1 MVIQK
6 ISRTHIRLAFCLA
19 LCLTTLLG
27 CAGFSKRTD
36 EASEKDELKQM
47 ISQLNQKIDALSAK
61 QGQNDEKI
69 KETLASIENIPG
81 YKKATIPVKVEGVSS
96 HPADAAGSSLNTP
109 VATRD
114 PEAGFANDPAIQ
126 EFRKAQLLFQS
137 NRFADAMIS
146 FNSFLER
153 FADHP
158 LAGNAQFAIA
168 ESYYQQKE
176 MRPALQEFQ
185 RVLTSYDRSPRV
197 PDALKRM
204 VDIEE
209 SLQMKAEASRHRQ
222 TLQALF
228 PQSQSLSPASGKPA
242 PELDAPPAQ
251 TQPAEK
257 APADGS
263 HAT

>member
-6 ISRTHIRLAFCLA
+6 ISRISF
-19 LCLTTLLG
+19 LTQSLTAISLTLLTG
-27 CAGFSKRTD
+27 CAAFSTRND
-36 EASEKDELKQM
+36 EASERDELKKM
-47 ISQLNQKIDALSAK
+47 IVQLNQKIDDLSAK

-69 KETLASIENIPG
+69 KETLSSIENIPG
-81 YKKATIPVKVEGVSS
+81 YKKTTIAVKTEGVSP
-96 HPADAAGSSLNTP
+96 HPADAAGHAPHAP
-109 VATRD
+109 VAARD
-114 PEAGFANDPAIQ
+114 PEAGFTNDLPIQ
-126 EFRKAQLLFQS
+126 EYRKAQLLFQS
-137 NRFADAMIS
+137 NRYADAMIA

-176 MRPALQEFQ
+176 MQPALREFQ

-228 PQSQSLSPASGKPA
+228 PQSQTLIPASGKPTQ
-242 PELDAPPAQ
+242 ELDAPPAEG
-251 TQPAEK
+251 A
-257 APADGS
+257 
-263 HAT
+263 HAS